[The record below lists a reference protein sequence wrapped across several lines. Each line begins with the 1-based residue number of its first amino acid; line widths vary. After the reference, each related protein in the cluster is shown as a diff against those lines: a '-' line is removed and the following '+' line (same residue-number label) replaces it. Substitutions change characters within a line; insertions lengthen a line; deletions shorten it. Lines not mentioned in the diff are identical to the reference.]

1 MVYKGWNR
9 SKKKAKQTTL
19 LRLNAKR
26 SQPLTPAQAYTVVV
40 VVVKAVEAGDRD
52 CFPINHLL
60 QSLLT
65 IKLVQV
71 VVYIELGDY
80 VGLGEERVE
89 KSKSWRWDSSRVAI
103 EAKKKAKKTKLTI

>member
-1 MVYKGWNR
+1 M
-9 SKKKAKQTTL
+9 
-19 LRLNAKR
+19 
-26 SQPLTPAQAYTVVV
+26 
-40 VVVKAVEAGDRD
+40 
-52 CFPINHLL
+52 
-60 QSLLT
+60 
-65 IKLVQV
+65 QV